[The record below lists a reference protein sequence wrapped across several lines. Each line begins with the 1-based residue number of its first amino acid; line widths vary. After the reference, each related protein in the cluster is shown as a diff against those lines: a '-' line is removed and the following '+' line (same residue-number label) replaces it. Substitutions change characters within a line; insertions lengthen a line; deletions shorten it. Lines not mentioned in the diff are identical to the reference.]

1 MTMRKNIFLL
11 CLTAMI
17 LLPLVLMTSCKNKA
31 PQDRT
36 KYLPSITG
44 NAGEVLVVINKGYWE
59 GNLGSTLREILTSDY
74 PFLPQRESTF
84 KLFNATPGGFSGSYL
99 LHRNIVIMNISAE
112 VDTTGIRITRDAW
125 AKPQIIVT
133 VSATT
138 PEDAT
143 ELVSD
148 NKELIITAI
157 EQMERERIIAN
168 SKKYEDRD
176 VRMAVTK
183 NLGGSPYFPKG
194 FTMKK
199 NTPDFMWISQET
211 THVNQGILIF
221 KFPYTDSSQ
230 LSYDFLKEKIY
241 DLWQANVPGM
251 RENSYMTFNKVI
263 DPGYRIISYNDMNM
277 VEMRGLWEVE
287 NDYMGG
293 PFVCHIFPDRNR
305 ENIIILNAFVYAPK
319 YDKRKYL
326 RQVESI
332 IYSFKWQENLEDQK

>member
-1 MTMRKNIFLL
+1 MRNRIFFRTAVLL
-11 CLTAMI
+11 LLSALVLTACNRK
-17 LLPLVLMTSCKNKA
+17 PK
-31 PQDRT
+31 DREQ
-36 KYLPSITG
+36 YLPNITG

-59 GNLGSTLREILTSDY
+59 GELGSTLREILAGEY
-74 PFLPQRESTF
+74 PFLPQREAVF
-84 KLFNATPGGFSGSYL
+84 KLFNATPGGFTGSYL
-99 LHRNIVIMNISAE
+99 LHRNIVIVNVSPE
-112 VDTTGIRITRDAW
+112 VDTTGIRMTRNSW
-125 AKPQIIVT
+125 AKPQVIVT

-138 PEDAT
+138 PEEA
-143 ELVSD
+143 S
-148 NKELIITAI
+148 ELISGNRELIVNTI
-157 EQMERERIIAN
+157 EQAERDRLIAS
-168 SKKYEDRD
+168 SKKYEDKK
-176 VRMAVTK
+176 VRMAVTE
-183 NLGGSPYFPKG
+183 NIGGSPYFPTG

-199 NTPDFMWISQET
+199 NTPEFMWISQET
-211 THVNQGILIF
+211 TYVNQGILIF

-230 LSYDFLKEKIY
+230 LTPEYLKNKLH

-263 DPGYRIISYNDMNM
+263 DPGFNNIEYNGQTM

-293 PFVCHIFPDRNR
+293 PFVCHIFPDPAR

-332 IYSFKWQENLEDQK
+332 IYSFDWK

>member
-1 MTMRKNIFLL
+1 MRNRIFFRTAVLL
-11 CLTAMI
+11 LLSALVLTACNRK
-17 LLPLVLMTSCKNKA
+17 PK
-31 PQDRT
+31 DREQ
-36 KYLPSITG
+36 YLPNITG

-59 GNLGSTLREILTSDY
+59 GELGSTLREILAGEY
-74 PFLPQRESTF
+74 PFLPQREAVF
-84 KLFNATPGGFSGSYL
+84 KLFNATPGGFIGSYL
-99 LHRNIVIMNISAE
+99 LHRNIVIVNVSPE
-112 VDTTGIRITRDAW
+112 VDTTGIRMTRNSW
-125 AKPQIIVT
+125 AKPQVIVT

-138 PEDAT
+138 PEEA
-143 ELVSD
+143 S
-148 NKELIITAI
+148 ELISGNRELIVNTI
-157 EQMERERIIAN
+157 EQAERDRLIAS
-168 SKKYEDRD
+168 SKKYEDKE
-176 VRMAVTK
+176 VRMAVTE
-183 NLGGSPYFPKG
+183 NIGGSPYFPTG

-199 NTPDFMWISQET
+199 NTPEFMWISQET
-211 THVNQGILIF
+211 TYVNQGILIF

-230 LSYDFLKEKIY
+230 LTPEYLKNKLH

-263 DPGYRIISYNDMNM
+263 DPGFNNIEYNGQTM

-293 PFVCHIFPDRNR
+293 PFVCHIFPDPAR

-332 IYSFKWQENLEDQK
+332 IYSFDWK

>member
-1 MTMRKNIFLL
+1 MRNRIFFKSAVLL
-11 CLTAMI
+11 LLSALVLTACNRK
-17 LLPLVLMTSCKNKA
+17 PK
-31 PQDRT
+31 DREQ
-36 KYLPSITG
+36 YLPNITG

-59 GNLGSTLREILTSDY
+59 GELGSTLREILAGEY
-74 PFLPQRESTF
+74 PFLPQREAVF
-84 KLFNATPGGFSGSYL
+84 KLFNATPGGFTGSYL
-99 LHRNIVIMNISAE
+99 LHRNIVIVNVSPE
-112 VDTTGIRITRDAW
+112 VDTTGIRMTRNSW
-125 AKPQIIVT
+125 AKPQVIVT

-138 PEDAT
+138 PEEAS
-143 ELVSD
+143 ELISD
-148 NKELIITAI
+148 NRELIVNTI
-157 EQMERERIIAN
+157 EQAERDRLIAS
-168 SKKYEDRD
+168 SKKYEDKE
-176 VRMAVTK
+176 VRMAVTE
-183 NLGGSPYFPKG
+183 NIGGSPYFPTG

-199 NTPDFMWISQET
+199 NTPEFMWISQET
-211 THVNQGILIF
+211 TYVNQGILIF

-230 LSYDFLKEKIY
+230 LTPEYLKNKLH

-263 DPGYRIISYNDMNM
+263 DPGFSNIEYNGQTM

-293 PFVCHIFPDRNR
+293 PFVCHIFPDPAR

-332 IYSFKWQENLEDQK
+332 IYSFDWK

>member
-1 MTMRKNIFLL
+1 MRNRIFFRTAVLL
-11 CLTAMI
+11 LLSAMVLTACNRK
-17 LLPLVLMTSCKNKA
+17 PK
-31 PQDRT
+31 DREQ
-36 KYLPSITG
+36 YLPNITG

-59 GNLGSTLREILTSDY
+59 GELGSTLREILAGEY
-74 PFLPQRESTF
+74 PFLPQREAVF
-84 KLFNATPGGFSGSYL
+84 KLFNATPGGFTGSYL
-99 LHRNIVIMNISAE
+99 LHRNIVIVNVSPE
-112 VDTTGIRITRDAW
+112 VDTTGIRMTRNSW
-125 AKPQIIVT
+125 AKPQVIVT

-138 PEDAT
+138 PEEA
-143 ELVSD
+143 S
-148 NKELIITAI
+148 ELISGNRELIVNTI
-157 EQMERERIIAN
+157 EQAERDRLIAS
-168 SKKYEDRD
+168 SKKYEDKE
-176 VRMAVTK
+176 VRMAVTE
-183 NLGGSPYFPKG
+183 NIGGSPYFPTG

-199 NTPDFMWISQET
+199 NTPEFMWISQET
-211 THVNQGILIF
+211 TYVNQGILIF

-230 LSYDFLKEKIY
+230 LTPEYLKNKLH

-263 DPGYRIISYNDMNM
+263 DPGFNNIEYNGQTM

-293 PFVCHIFPDRNR
+293 PFVCHIFPDPAR

-332 IYSFKWQENLEDQK
+332 IYSFDWK

>member
-1 MTMRKNIFLL
+1 MRNRIFFRTAVLL
-11 CLTAMI
+11 LLLSAMVLTACNRK
-17 LLPLVLMTSCKNKA
+17 PK
-31 PQDRT
+31 DREQ
-36 KYLPSITG
+36 YLPNITG

-59 GNLGSTLREILTSDY
+59 GELGSTLREILAGEY
-74 PFLPQRESTF
+74 PFLPQREAVF
-84 KLFNATPGGFSGSYL
+84 KLFNATPGGFTGSYL
-99 LHRNIVIMNISAE
+99 LHRNIVIVNVSPE
-112 VDTTGIRITRDAW
+112 VDTTGIRMTRNSW
-125 AKPQIIVT
+125 AKPQVIVT

-138 PEDAT
+138 PEEAS
-143 ELVSD
+143 ELISD
-148 NKELIITAI
+148 NRELIVNTI
-157 EQMERERIIAN
+157 EQAERDRLIAS
-168 SKKYEDRD
+168 SKKYEDKE
-176 VRMAVTK
+176 VRMAVTE
-183 NLGGSPYFPKG
+183 NIGGSPYFPTG

-199 NTPDFMWISQET
+199 NTPEFMWISQET
-211 THVNQGILIF
+211 TYVNQGILIF

-230 LSYDFLKEKIY
+230 LTPEYLKNKLH

-263 DPGYRIISYNDMNM
+263 DPGFNNIEYNGQTM

-293 PFVCHIFPDRNR
+293 PFVCHIFPDPAR

-332 IYSFKWQENLEDQK
+332 IYSFDWK